1 MSETVNI
8 MHELTPTSNA
18 SVGAITGLQGDIL
31 QGWAMLPNDPE
42 LRLAVEIYLDG
53 VFVALVRADLEQPLG
68 VPGDGFH
75 GFAVQL
81 HPKWLKDTRC
91 ISARIAN
98 QGPWLEG
105 ILNLPVIEA
114 QQSDPLATQ
123 VWYAGG
129 LNLKGWA
136 FDPNR
141 PGQTLRVRVREEGR
155 VLATASAAC
164 LNPALVYRSS
174 AHHGFELSL
183 PWELADGQLHILH
196 VELEDGSSVTG
207 SPVHFCTHP
216 EGISALLQQMDGN
229 LSEKSSELLP
239 LLERLSTAQEAR
251 VPCSA
256 GFLHYPQWINAF
268 QPLKLRQACVT
279 QRILVVV
286 TGDLAADKELRTRT
300 SIQQQGLSAEH
311 IQVVALQDAEL
322 PRALWALLSE
332 VDLVVPVQCGDR
344 LAVGALACLSESINA
359 SEVAWGYWDCDQDNP
374 QGTRTNPWFKPAWDE
389 TLFYGVDVFSAGMF
403 FKAEILRHA
412 IALLRDSQAP
422 IQPSWHALLAGVV
435 AVNQQPVMHIP
446 QVLYHRHASAP
457 AYPEKA
463 QANPERQAA
472 LEWLLSQRHPGAR
485 LAPVPK
491 FPALNRVYWPL
502 PDDSPLVSLIIPTRD
517 QLALLKN
524 CIEGLLTGTDYP
536 ALEIIVVDN
545 DSHQPETLEYL
556 EQIAER
562 GVKVLRYPHAFNY
575 SAINNWAVEQAKG
588 SILGLVNNDIQV
600 LDPSWLKEMLS
611 QLLRPGVGAV
621 GAKLIW
627 PNGMVQ
633 HGGVVVGIN
642 SLAAHIG
649 NYWDQQDAGYLGLNQ
664 VARELSAVTAAC
676 LLVRKADYQ
685 RLEGLDVAAFP
696 VAFND
701 VDFCLRL
708 AQQGLRLIWTPFARL
723 IHTESASR
731 GKEDAPSK
739 TARAYREQSNFMAR
753 WFSNAEQDA
762 YYHPCLS
769 ADYLTG
775 PYGGLALPPRTTKVR
790 CITPVKTTA

>member
-1 MSETVNI
+1 MSDINI
-8 MHELTPTSNA
+8 MHELTLESNA
-18 SVGAITGLQGDIL
+18 SVGAIIGLQGDIL

-53 VFVALVRADLEQPLG
+53 VFVALVRADVEQPLD

-75 GFAVQL
+75 GFVVQL
-81 HPKWLKDTRC
+81 HPKWLQNTQC

-98 QGPWLEG
+98 QGPWLAG
-105 ILNLPVIEA
+105 SLKLPVVEA
-114 QQSDPLATQ
+114 VQADPLATQ
-123 VWYAGG
+123 VWYSGG
-129 LNLKGWA
+129 LSLKGWA

-141 PGQTLRVRVREEGR
+141 PAQTLKVRVHEQGQ
-155 VLATASAAC
+155 VLATTLANR
-164 LNPALVYRSS
+164 LNPTLVYRSS
-174 AHHGFELSL
+174 ANHGFELNL

-196 VELEDGSSVTG
+196 VELEDGSSVMG

-216 EGISALLQQMDGN
+216 EGISALLQQI
-229 LSEKSSELLP
+229 EHKSCKQTAEWLP
-239 LLERLSTAQEAR
+239 LLERLSLIQEAR
-251 VPCSA
+251 LPCSA
-256 GFLHYPQWINAF
+256 GFAHYPQWFSAF
-268 QPLKLRQACVT
+268 QQVKSRQFSVT

-286 TGDLAADKELRTRT
+286 TGDLEAQKELQTRT
-300 SIQQQGLSAEH
+300 SIQQQGLSSEQ
-311 IQVVALQDAEL
+311 IQVVVLKDSEL
-322 PRALWALLSE
+322 PRALWAALSG

-344 LAVGALACLSESINA
+344 LAVGALACLSESIGA
-359 SEVAWGYWDCDQDNP
+359 SDAGWGYWDCDQDGP
-374 QGTRTNPWFKPAWDE
+374 QGERSNPWFKPVWDE
-389 TLFYGVDVFSAGMF
+389 TLFYGLDVFSSGLF
-403 FKAEILRHA
+403 FKAEVLQQA
-412 IALLRDSQAP
+412 IAYLRDSQAS
-422 IQPSWHALLAGVV
+422 IQPCWYALLAGVV
-435 AVNQQPVMHIP
+435 AINQRPVLHIP
-446 QVLYHRHASAP
+446 QVLYHRHFSALR
-457 AYPEKA
+457 YPEKA
-463 QANPERQAA
+463 QANPERQAT
-472 LEWLLSQRHPGAR
+472 LEWLLAQRHPGAR
-485 LAPVPK
+485 LVPLPK
-491 FPALNRVYWPL
+491 YPALNRVLWPL
-502 PDDSPLVSLIIPTRD
+502 PDDVPLISLIIPTRD
-517 QLALLKN
+517 QLALLRN

-545 DSHQPETLEYL
+545 DSHQAETLEYL

-562 GVKVLRYPHAFNY
+562 GVRVLRYPHAFNY
-575 SAINNWAVEQAKG
+575 SAINNWAAEQAKG
-588 SILGLVNNDIQV
+588 SILGLINNDIQV
-600 LDPSWLKEMLS
+600 LDPGWLKEMLS

-633 HGGVVVGIN
+633 HAGVVVGIN

-676 LLVRKADYQ
+676 LLVRKVDYQ
-685 RLEGLDVAAFP
+685 RLGGLDVQAFP

-708 AQQGLRLIWTPFARL
+708 AQQGLRCIWTPFACL
-723 IHTESASR
+723 IHAESASR

-739 TARAYREQSNFMAR
+739 IARAYREQSNFMTR
-753 WFSNAEQDA
+753 WFSNSELDE

-775 PYGGLALPPRTTKVR
+775 PYGGLALPPRSTKVR